1 MLYKRHLV
9 STELLKLILLCV
21 IIRSDETLAKNNV
34 FSSPPRKSILKL
46 SKGIEHNDNP
56 TSRILPGFN
65 KPMIDI
71 SNSHSNI
78 NQAPDFFCTQK
89 LGDLKTLDDGLVCY
103 CSKEEEKVIDISTGT
118 YGWNVINQQPKAITK
133 LYLFFCKY
141 SIGNLVFK
149 SLNLNALSELY
160 IAESEYLRLHEDSLD
175 FPSTNVNVTINTIGN
190 LVFAPKLHPSVST
203 LILDNVKV
211 NEFSTDDFVPH
222 SVQSTYKVGNIV
234 IKNSVINSGTTDRK
248 THSHSEVEVNSI
260 TFDNNTFD
268 FAPRY
273 QFINLFVKTRAMFS
287 NMKLEA
293 SNENIIRIKADIL
306 HFENCTIR
314 NWRPSAIS
322 ATINR
327 VIFRNTILQEPQKHA
342 LMDLLFLRN
351 TSTLELINV
360 TLDDPAQGTLV
371 TKFPIVNF
379 QNIFVQRCRCDLV
392 HYLFTADPSIKHR
405 NEESFTGALTE
416 DVSKEKIETHLSEHI
431 KCHPP
436 NNPDH
441 NVWVHP
447 KEDCISIVTEKPV
460 VVEKEVEKIDYKLI
474 IGPLICVL
482 VVATIIVTVVVRC
495 SNQKE
500 KKKVNLV
507 NNWQF
512 HAPKEIQ
519 LMDEDKQFVYVSS
532 VSESPIFSAFEVDV
546 EMRDFQQPDIVI
558 DLMRDSLDPTT
569 FPSTKLNHHSL
580 DVVSR
585 AGSFIIHEDMD

>member
-1 MLYKRHLV
+1 MLYKHQLV
-9 STELLKLILLCV
+9 STELLELILLCV
-21 IIRSDETLAKNNV
+21 IIRSEEILTKNNV
-34 FSSPPRKSILKL
+34 VASPPRKSILRL
-46 SKGIEHNDNP
+46 SKGIEHKDNP
-56 TSRILPGFN
+56 TSRILPGF
-65 KPMIDI
+65 KTPIIDI

-78 NQAPDFFCTQK
+78 NQAPDFVCTQN
-89 LGDLKTLDDGLVCY
+89 LGDLKTLENGLVCY
-103 CSKEEEKVIDISTGT
+103 CRAEVEKVIDISKGT
-118 YGWNVINQQPKAITK
+118 YGWNVINEQPKTITK

-149 SLNLNALSELY
+149 SLNLNALSDLY

-175 FPSTNVNVTINTIGN
+175 FPSRNVNVTITLIGN

-203 LILDNVKV
+203 LVLDNVKV

-222 SVQSTYKVGNIV
+222 SIQSTYKVGNIV

-273 QFINLFVKTRAMFS
+273 QFINLLVKTRAMFS

-293 SNENIIRIKADIL
+293 SNEDIIRIKAEVL

-314 NWRPSAIS
+314 NWRPLAIS
-322 ATINR
+322 ATINY
-327 VIFRNTILQEPQKHA
+327 VIFKNTILQEPQKHA
-342 LMDLLFLRN
+342 LMDLAFLRN

-360 TLDDPAQGTLV
+360 TLDDPAEGTLV
-371 TKFPIVNF
+371 TKFPVVNF

-392 HYLFTADPSIKHR
+392 HYLFTAHPTIKSS
-405 NEESFTGALTE
+405 NEEKLLTA
-416 DVSKEKIETHLSEHI
+416 DVSKQKMETHLSEHI

-447 KEDCISIVTEKPV
+447 TENCISIVTKQPE
-460 VVEKEVEKIDYKLI
+460 VVEKEVEKKDYKLI
-474 IGPLICVL
+474 IGPLVGVL
-482 VVATIIVTVVVRC
+482 VVASIIVTIVVRC

-500 KKKVNLV
+500 KKKINLV

-519 LMDEDKQFVYVSS
+519 LMDEDKQFVYVSP
-532 VSESPIFSAFEVDV
+532 VPESPIFSAIEVDV

-558 DLMRDSLDPTT
+558 DSMYDFLQPTT
-569 FPSTKLNHHSL
+569 FPTTKHNHHSL
-580 DVVSR
+580 DVVSQ
-585 AGSFIIHEDMD
+585 AGSVIIHEDMED